1 MKQATLV
8 LQKQSRPRAEALLQG
23 SWLMEH
29 PIPSLEPLEDLL
41 LGGQFATL
49 SLVAGDSFA
58 WDSRLMAFLMACQ
71 RLCEQY
77 QCQLELVDMPEEVV
91 QLFQL
96 ANAVPAN
103 RSVAE
108 VDAHS
113 QGIMGRLQWLLNKTR
128 HIREEVVDFL
138 AFTGELT
145 LAFLRWLLG
154 RGSAR
159 WTDIL
164 SFCHQAGPSAL
175 AIITL
180 QSILVGMILA
190 YLGMVQLRQFG
201 AEVYVSNLVAI
212 GMVREMGAL
221 MTAIIMSGRTGA
233 AYAAQLGTM
242 QVNEE
247 IDALTTLGLE
257 PVDYLVLPRTLALV
271 FCIPLLCLYS
281 NVLGMLGGGLVAT
294 GMEMTW
300 RMYLYQ
306 LTEAISVGDI
316 LTGVFKSL
324 IFAKLIAVA
333 GCRAGLACGRSSAA
347 VGQATTTAVVTA
359 IIYLVIADAGLNI
372 LFYHLGI

>member
-1 MKQATLV
+1 MKQATMV
-8 LQKQSRPRAEALLQG
+8 LQKQSRSRSEALLQG

-41 LGGQFATL
+41 IGGQFATL
-49 SLVAGDSFA
+49 RLVAGSSFA
-58 WDSRLMAFLMACQ
+58 WDSRLMAFLLACQ
-71 RLCEQY
+71 QLCEQY

-91 QLFQL
+91 RLFQL

-108 VDAHS
+108 VKT
-113 QGIMGRLQWLLNKTR
+113 GRLQWLLNKAW

-138 AFTGELT
+138 AFTGDLT
-145 LAFLRWLLG
+145 LAFLRWMSG

-159 WTDIL
+159 WADIL

-175 AIITL
+175 AIISL

-190 YLGMVQLRQFG
+190 YLGMVQLRLFG

-233 AYAAQLGTM
+233 GYAAQLGTM

-333 GCRAGLACGRSSAA
+333 GCRAGLGCGRSSAA